1 MAELTPKER
10 LQPSLLDRLTDDE
23 PDRQQEAREKR
34 VLSMRKLRESVQ
46 RDLVWLLNAGNLE
59 TVQDLDDYPLVSH
72 SVLNYGLP
80 DLAGRAASGLDLPG
94 IERVLR
100 QAIWDFEPRILRNSV
115 KVRAV
120 VAKDQMNR
128 NAVAFEI
135 EGDLWA
141 QPVPLHLFLRT
152 EVDLDSGDFSISD
165 SGASGSG

>member
-1 MAELTPKER
+1 MAELTSKER

-23 PDRQQEAREKR
+23 PDKQQEAREKR

-100 QAIWDFEPRILRNSV
+100 QVIWDFEPRILRNSV

>member
-23 PDRQQEAREKR
+23 PDKQQEAREKR

-115 KVRAV
+115 KVRAG

>member
-1 MAELTPKER
+1 MAELTSKER

-23 PDRQQEAREKR
+23 PDKQQEAREKR